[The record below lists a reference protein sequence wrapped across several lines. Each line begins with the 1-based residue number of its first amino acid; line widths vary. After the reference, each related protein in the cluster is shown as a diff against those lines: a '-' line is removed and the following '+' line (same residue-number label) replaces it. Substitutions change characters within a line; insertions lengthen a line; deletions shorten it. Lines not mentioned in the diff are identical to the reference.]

1 MTFPRNPRRPQRW
14 ARAAAAVSVA
24 VALLGGC
31 GGGTSQYEAF
41 VAQRV
46 IAFGDESTAITSE
59 GAKYSVN
66 GTTASTDANGDTVY
80 TLNCSSNPNWVQ
92 VLAGLYG
99 YVFAECNPDRVEKPQ
114 ALMRATAGARVVDI
128 QAQVDAQIA
137 AGGFRNKD
145 LVAIMAGA
153 NDILDLYAQFPG
165 RTESDIM
172 AEVRSR
178 GVRMAQQVNRLV
190 DVGAKVI
197 VSTVPDMGL
206 TPFAVKQKAEF
217 DDTDRA
223 ALLSRLTAAF
233 NEQLAVNVLLDGRYI
248 GFVQADLTVQ
258 AMVRVPAFY
267 GFANVTDAACAS
279 TVTLP
284 ACTDQT
290 LNENASA
297 SAWMWADETRLG
309 PSVHSQIGNLAVA
322 RARNNPF

>member
-1 MTFPRNPRRPQRW
+1 
-14 ARAAAAVSVA
+14 VSVA
-24 VALLGGC
+24 LALLGGC

-46 IAFGDESTAITSE
+46 IAFGDESSAITSE
-59 GAKYSVN
+59 GGKYTVN
-66 GTTASTDANGDTVY
+66 ATTAAVDADEEVVY

-99 YVFAECNPDRVEKPQ
+99 YVFAECNPNRVERPQ
-114 ALMRATAGARVVDI
+114 ALMRATAGARVADI

-137 AGGFRNKD
+137 AGGFRDKD

-165 RTESDIM
+165 RSEADIA

-178 GVRMAQQVNRLV
+178 GARMAQQVNRLV

-206 TPFAVKQKAEF
+206 TPFALKQKAEF

-223 ALLSRLTAAF
+223 ALLSRLTTAF

-248 GFVQADLTVQ
+248 GIVQSDLTLQ
-258 AMVRVPAFY
+258 AMVRTPAAY
-267 GFANVTDAACAS
+267 GFANVTDAACQT
-279 TVTLP
+279 TVDMP

-290 LNENASA
+290 LVEGASA

>member
-1 MTFPRNPRRPQRW
+1 MTFPSHPRRPLRW

-41 VAQRV
+41 VAKRV
-46 IAFGDESTAITSE
+46 IAFGDESTALTSD
-59 GAKYSVN
+59 GSKYTVN
-66 GTTASTDANGDTVY
+66 ATTASIDANNTTTY

-99 YVFAECNPDRVEKPQ
+99 FVFAECNPDRVERPQ
-114 ALMRATAGARVVDI
+114 ALMRATPGARVVDI

-137 AGGFRNKD
+137 AGGFRDKD
-145 LVAIMAGA
+145 LVGIMAGA

-165 RTESDIM
+165 RSEADIM
-172 AEVRSR
+172 AEVRAR

-206 TPFAVKQKAEF
+206 TPYGVKQKAEF
-217 DDTDRA
+217 DDVDRS

-248 GFVQADLTVQ
+248 GFVQSDLTVQ
-258 AMVRVPAFY
+258 AMVRAPAFY
-267 GFANVTDAACAS
+267 GFANVTDAACAA
-279 TVTLP
+279 TVDMP

-290 LNENASA
+290 LVEGASA
-297 SAWMWADETRLG
+297 GGWMWADDTRMG